1 MKVRIISAAVA
12 AVLGIVVLFCLPTG
26 AFYFVAAL
34 ISAVAAFELTRL
46 LPAEPGAGTV
56 RVSSV
61 VTAALVPL
69 CGLIAPWYARPAA
82 AAAVLLLYG
91 FFLVVVQVFCHT
103 LPVKDTA
110 YAFFCTLYVSAS
122 FFCLALLRG
131 RENGL
136 FYLIMALIIPWMC
149 DTGAYFSGTFFGKHK
164 MCPEI
169 SPKKTWEGTV
179 GGFVFGVALSVGAA
193 YLFWLLAA
201 GQPDRVI
208 GWQVA
213 LTAAVI
219 APVSVI
225 GDLFA
230 SVIKRQYQV
239 KDFGNIMPG
248 HGGIMDRFDSVLL
261 SAPMLLALIQV
272 MPLIGAAGA

>member
-1 MKVRIISAAVA
+1 MKVRIISAVVGIA
-12 AVLGIVVLFCLPTG
+12 LGLVVLFALPTV
-26 AFYFVAAL
+26 AFYFVAAA

-56 RVSSV
+56 RVGSV
-61 VTAALVPL
+61 ITAAVVPL
-69 CGLIAPWYARPAA
+69 CGLVAPWYVRPAA
-82 AAAVLLLYG
+82 AAALLLLYG
-91 FFLVVVQVFCHT
+91 FFLVVTQVFCHT

-110 YAFFCTLYVSAS
+110 YAFFGTLYVSAS

-136 FYLIMALIIPWMC
+136 FYLIMALIIPWLC
-149 DTGAYFSGTFFGKHK
+149 DSGAYFVGTFFGKHK
-164 MCPEI
+164 MCPAI

-179 GGFVFGVALSVGAA
+179 GGFVLGVALSLGAA
-193 YLFWLLAA
+193 YLFWLLAS

-208 GWQVA
+208 GWQVI

-230 SVIKRQYQV
+230 SVIKRQYLV

-248 HGGIMDRFDSVLL
+248 HGGVMDRFDSVLL
-261 SAPMLLALIQV
+261 SAPLLLMLIQV
-272 MPLIGAAGA
+272 MPLIKAV